1 MNSFPSH
8 SLIIWLVIAGVVLL
22 QLYFAVNT
30 IRSIRR
36 LKRVFP
42 NKKNLYT
49 LKKYIPEE
57 DLREIDTDTILKN
70 YNQYDDNEEG
80 VTLIGSKYG
89 CTEVMKEILQSIN
102 TYLLRNRGAVA
113 DFNLIRDITDRNV
126 DAIENEIDSTLPVP
140 LYLGLAGTMLGI
152 IIGLLYMPPIGSDE
166 FLHGNGLDILIG
178 GVKIAMFSTLAGLI
192 ITIFNTSVEFKKSKA
207 RAEKRKNDF
216 FTFIQ
221 TELLP
226 VLTEN
231 AAGSIYTLDR
241 NLKGFNRQFRENT
254 LAFAGVMSDVGN
266 ALQMQ
271 KELYRQ
277 IESTDVPGL
286 AKHNLNLFKKFE
298 QSAENLEKFGFYL
311 DRINMLT
318 QNSDILLEKTGRMLE
333 NSDTIAGIA
342 VTIKENVRESN
353 NIIRFIESHFAEM
366 EYRKD
371 LIRKAVSD
379 VDSVLNNSFENLG
392 RSVASTIDHMRRFT
406 EEEIKK
412 LEAAFSENST
422 ALSHLNVLPHLQA
435 SLNDIKLEIANQG
448 AALRSAME
456 HVNESVAAVNSSL
469 PLNAVAEKDSR
480 EGYTGVFRKIYFVSG
495 ALVFSGICV
504 YTGIHLVILLIDWLM
519 NL

>member
-22 QLYFAVNT
+22 QLYFAVST
-30 IRSIRR
+30 IWAIRR

-42 NKKNLYT
+42 DKKNLYT

-57 DLREIDTDTILKN
+57 DLRDLDPETIVRD
-70 YNQYDDNEEG
+70 YNRYDSDENG
-80 VTLIGSKYG
+80 VTLIGSRYG
-89 CTEVMKEILQSIN
+89 CTGVMKDILQSIN
-102 TYLLRNRGAVA
+102 TYLLRNRGAAA
-113 DFNLIRDITDRNV
+113 DFNLIRDITERNV
-126 DAIENEIDSTLPVP
+126 DTLENEIDSILPVP

-152 IIGLLYMPPIGSDE
+152 IIGLLYMPPIGSE
-166 FLHGNGLDILIG
+166 QFLHGDGLDILIG

-231 AAGSIYTLDR
+231 AAAGIYALER
-241 NLKGFNRQFRENT
+241 NLKGFNRQFQENT
-254 LAFAGVMSDVGN
+254 HAFAAIMGDVGD

-311 DRINMLT
+311 DRINNLT
-318 QNSDILLEKTGRMLE
+318 QNSGMLLEKTGRMLE
-333 NSDTIAGIA
+333 NSDTVAGIA
-342 VTIKENVRESN
+342 LTIQENVRESN
-353 NIIRFIESHFAEM
+353 KIIRFIESHFSEL

-371 LIRKAVSD
+371 LIKKAVSD
-379 VDSVLNNSFENLG
+379 VDSVLNASFENLG
-392 RSVASTIDHMRRFT
+392 RSVAATIEQIRRFT
-406 EEEIKK
+406 EEEIKN
-412 LEAAFSENST
+412 LETAFGENTT
-422 ALSHLNVLPHLQA
+422 ALSHLNVLPQLHA
-435 SLNDIKLEIANQG
+435 SMNDMKMEIANQG
-448 AALRSAME
+448 AALRTAME
-456 HVNESVAAVNSSL
+456 NINESVAAVHASL
-469 PLNAVAEKDSR
+469 PLKTAEERKD
-480 EGYTGVFRKIYFVSG
+480 GYTAVFKKIYFVSG
-495 ALVFSGICV
+495 ALVFSGICI
-504 YTGIHLVILLIDWLM
+504 YTGIHLIILFIDWLM
-519 NL
+519 NF